1 MAANPL
7 VGTYDPKKVIITLGG
22 VPIGGY
28 ADGTFVQVDP
38 NSETWTRK
46 VGADGEVARAL
57 SNDNTHTIQITLM
70 QTSLSNIYLRTVMNA
85 DKLTGLG
92 MLPLNIIDLSLGSP
106 EEHFWPQAWVSTDPS
121 TGRAKET
128 TDVQWTIH
136 TGQQAVA
143 LYSERYFVTMLCLAG
158 GELF

>member
-7 VGTYDPKKVIITLGG
+7 VSTYDPKKVIITIGG

-28 ADGTFVQVDP
+28 ADGTFIQIDP
-38 NSETWTRK
+38 NGDTWTKK

-70 QTSLSNIYLRTVMNA
+70 QTSLSNAYLRTIMNA

-92 MLPLNIIDLSLGSP
+92 MLPLSFTDLNTM
-106 EEHFWPQAWVSTDPS
+106 EVHFWPQAWVSTTPS
-121 TGRAKET
+121 IGRAKET
-128 TDVQWTIH
+128 TDMQWTIH
-136 TGQQAVA
+136 TGQEAA
-143 LYSERYFVTMLCLAG
+143 AT
-158 GELF
+158 

>member
-28 ADGTFVQVDP
+28 ADGFVQIDP
-38 NSETWTRK
+38 NSETWTKK

-70 QTSLSNIYLRTVMNA
+70 QTSLSNAYVAEYCFIKNKYRYSQYLWRHLIFFSFSATRY
-85 DKLTGLG
+85 
-92 MLPLNIIDLSLGSP
+92 SL
-106 EEHFWPQAWVSTDPS
+106 
-121 TGRAKET
+121 K
-128 TDVQWTIH
+128 
-136 TGQQAVA
+136 
-143 LYSERYFVTMLCLAG
+143 
-158 GELF
+158 

>member
-7 VGTYDPKKVIITLGG
+7 VMTYDPKKVIITLGG

-28 ADGTFVQVDP
+28 ADGTFIQIDP

-46 VGADGEVARAL
+46 VGADGEVVRSL
-57 SNDNTHTIQITLM
+57 SNDGTHTIQITLL
-70 QTSLSNIYLRTVMNA
+70 QTSLSNPYLRMVA
-85 DKLTGLG
+85 SVDRLTGLG
-92 MLPLNIIDLSLGSP
+92 MLPLSFTDLNTM
-106 EEHFWPQAWVSTDPS
+106 EVHFWPQAWVSTEPS

-136 TGQQAVA
+136 TGQEAA
-143 LYSERYFVTMLCLAG
+143 AA
-158 GELF
+158 

>member
-38 NSETWTRK
+38 NSEAWTKK
-46 VGADGEVARAL
+46 VGADGEVARSF

-70 QTSLSNIYLRTVMNA
+70 QTSLSNAYLRTVKNA

-92 MLPLNIIDLSLGSP
+92 MLPLSFTDLNTM
-106 EEHFWPQAWVSTDPS
+106 EVHFWPQAWVTTDPAV
-121 TGRAKET
+121 GRAKEL
-128 TDVQWTIH
+128 TDTQWTLN
-136 TGQQAVA
+136 TGQEAA
-143 LYSERYFVTMLCLAG
+143 AA
-158 GELF
+158 